1 MFDLFFRKFK
11 LVITDPGLMRR
22 IGFLLV
28 GLAAF
33 RLLAAIPVPGV
44 NALQLEQF
52 FTNNQFLSFLNIF
65 SGGGLSSLSI
75 VMLGVGPFITAS
87 IVMQLLTVVFP
98 AVKSMYQEEG
108 EIGRKKFTQY
118 SRLLTVPFAAIQGGS
133 FLFLLETQGVIEAL
147 SVSGYVLNLSIIIA
161 GSLLLMWLG
170 ELMTEFGV
178 GNGVSV
184 IIFAGILAGLPN
196 TLSQLAFGFDPSQI
210 PLYFTFAI
218 AAALVTY
225 GVVVMTEAERPVPVT
240 YARAGRAGA
249 SGAGAVSTYLPLR
262 INQAGVMPI
271 IFALSILLFPQLILN
286 FLSSASLGAVSAAAS
301 SLLALPFG
309 AAIYGAAYFFMVFLF
324 TFFYT
329 GITFDPHRVADN
341 LQKSGAF
348 VPGVRPGTQTSEYVG
363 RVVTR
368 ITLVGAVFLGAVA
381 VLPLIMQAVTGFTAL
396 AIGGTALLIVVSVV
410 LDIIRKVDAQVSL
423 REY

>member
-1 MFDLFFRKFK
+1 MFGLFFRKFK
-11 LVITDPGLMRR
+11 LVLSDTGLLKR
-22 IGFLLV
+22 IGFV
-28 GLAAF
+28 IAGLALF

-44 NALQLEQF
+44 NAFQLEQF

-98 AVKSMYQEEG
+98 SVKSMYQEEG
-108 EIGRKKFTQY
+108 EIGRKRFTQY
-118 SRLLTVPFAAIQGGS
+118 SRLLTVPFAAIQGFG
-133 FLFLLETQGVIEAL
+133 FLFLLESQGIIQSL
-147 SVSGYVLNLSIIIA
+147 SPLAYALNLIIIVA
-161 GSLLLMWLG
+161 GSLLLMWIG
-170 ELMTEFGV
+170 ELITEFGV
-178 GNGVSV
+178 GNGMSI
-184 IIFAGILAGLPN
+184 IIFAGILAGLPT
-196 TLSQLAFGFDPSQI
+196 TLSQLAFAFDPSQI
-210 PLYFTFAI
+210 PLYLTFAI
-218 AAALVTY
+218 AAVLVTY
-225 GVVVMTEAERPVPVT
+225 GVVVMTEAERPIPVT
-240 YARAGRAGA
+240 YARASRMGGG
-249 SGAGAVSTYLPLR
+249 GAGAVSTYLPLR

-271 IFALSILLFPQLILN
+271 IFALSILLFPQLIIR
-286 FLSSASLGAVSAAAS
+286 FLSSGSFGAVSGVAGT
-301 SLLALPFG
+301 LLTLPFG
-309 AAIYGAAYFFMVFLF
+309 SVIYGASYFFMVLLF

-329 GITFDPHRVADN
+329 AITFDPHRVADN

-348 VPGVRPGTQTSEYVG
+348 VPGVRPGTQTSEYIG

-368 ITLVGAVFLGAVA
+368 ITLVGAVFLGVVA
-381 VLPLIMQAVTGFTAL
+381 VLPLLMQALTGFTAL

>member
-1 MFDLFFRKFK
+1 MGLFFKK
-11 LVITDPGLMRR
+11 LSLVFSDSALLKR
-22 IGFLLV
+22 IGFLIV
-28 GLAAF
+28 GLALF
-33 RLLAAIPVPGV
+33 RLLAAIPVPSV
-44 NALQLEQF
+44 NPIQLEQF
-52 FTNNQFLSFLNIF
+52 FQNNQFLSFLNIF

-98 AVKSMYQEEG
+98 SVKSLYQEEG

-118 SRLLTVPFAAIQGGS
+118 ARLLTVPFAAIQGFS
-133 FLFLLETQGVIEAL
+133 FLFLLASQGVIEPL
-147 SVSGYVLNLSIIIA
+147 SISGYAVNLAIIIA
-161 GSLLLMWLG
+161 GSLLLTWLG

-178 GNGVSV
+178 GNGMS
-184 IIFAGILAGLPN
+184 ILIFAGIVAGLPT
-196 TLSQLAFGFDPSQI
+196 TLSQLAFAFDPSQI
-210 PLYFTFAI
+210 PLYVTFAI
-218 AAALVTY
+218 AAVLVTY
-225 GVVVMTEAERPVPVT
+225 GVVVMTEAERPIPVT

-249 SGAGAVSTYLPLR
+249 QSSGAVSTYLPLR
-262 INQAGVMPI
+262 VNQAGVMPI

-286 FLSSASLGAVSAAAS
+286 FLSQANLGAFS
-301 SLLALPFG
+301 SIAQTLLTLPFG
-309 AAIYGAAYFFMVFLF
+309 EIIYGFFYFFFVFLF

-329 GITFDPHRVADN
+329 AITFDPVRMADN

-348 VPGVRPGTQTSEYVG
+348 VPGVRPGTQTSEYIG

-368 ITLVGAVFLGAVA
+368 ITLVGALFLGAVA
-381 VLPLIMQAVTGFTAL
+381 VLPLIMQGLTGFTAL

-410 LDIIRKVDAQVSL
+410 LDILRKVDAQVSL